1 MTPYELDM
9 LERARRA
16 EGDRVIQAFL
26 NPPQPP
32 GPEMREADP
41 FSLRQ
46 ALWQGMARREGTQ
59 MADRLV
65 GRPYFAEE
73 RPLAIGDFMGGGV
86 IDMADAATRY
96 AAGEEMTGNDV
107 LAAAF
112 GLAETLPAGFA
123 ARRLPG
129 LLEVEPR
136 VVSEGFAE
144 LTQNPQN
151 RQYFSENM
159 AAAQDTWGPIG
170 RSVDVYSP
178 EDYAGMSMFMSP
190 NADAGFVVKP
200 DGEVASVVKR
210 RGADF
215 PDVSGRSL
223 RRSEPEG
230 GNWLNA
236 FDTALTGM
244 YGRNNFRPVSRLPF
258 DESIVRSEWGDE
270 ATDAFMSANAG
281 YSGGRPDVVFMAR
294 DPSYAGPVTS
304 GSGGQSFSDWDDAM
318 AALQA
323 ELGRLGYGR

>member
-1 MTPYELDM
+1 MTPLELQM
-9 LERARRA
+9 LEQARRNEA
-16 EGDRVIQAFL
+16 DRVIQSFI

-46 ALWQGMARREGTQ
+46 FLWQQAARREGSDF
-59 MADRLV
+59 ADRMV
-65 GRPYFAEE
+65 GRPYFAAD
-73 RPLAIGDFMGGGV
+73 RPLAVGDFLGGGIV
-86 IDMADAATRY
+86 DMADVGTRY
-96 AAGEEMTGNDV
+96 ASGEEMTGNDA
-107 LAAAF
+107 LAAIF
-112 GLAETLPAGFA
+112 GIAETLPAGFA

-129 LLEVEPR
+129 LLEIEPR
-136 VVSEGFAE
+136 IVGEGFAE

-151 RQYFSENM
+151 RQYFAQNM
-159 AAAQDTWGPIG
+159 SDAQDTWGPIG
-170 RSVDVYSP
+170 RSVDVYEP

-215 PDVSGRSL
+215 PDVSGRAL

-236 FDTALTGM
+236 FDTAITEM

-258 DESIVRSEWGDE
+258 DEGIVRSEWGDE
-270 ATDAFMSANAG
+270 ATDAFMTANAG
-281 YSGGRPDVVFMAR
+281 YSAGRPDVVFMAR
-294 DPSYAGPVTS
+294 DPSFAGPVS
-304 GSGGQSFSDWDDAM
+304 AGSGGQSFSDWDDAM
-318 AALQA
+318 ASLQA
-323 ELGRLGYGR
+323 EMRRLGYGQ